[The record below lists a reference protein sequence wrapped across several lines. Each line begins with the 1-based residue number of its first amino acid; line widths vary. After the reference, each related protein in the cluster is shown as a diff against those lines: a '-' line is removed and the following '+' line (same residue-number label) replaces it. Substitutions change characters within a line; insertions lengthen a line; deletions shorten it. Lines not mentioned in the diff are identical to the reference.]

1 MKDEENHLYLMRL
14 ARYMAY
20 FPLWAAQRRAE
31 DGEGGGSDNG
41 HNPESTDR
49 YDKDSTAPAV

>member
-1 MKDEENHLYLMRL
+1 MRL

-31 DGEGGGSDNG
+31 AGEGGGSDNG
-41 HNPESTDR
+41 HNPESTGR
-49 YDKDSTAPAV
+49 HDKDRATPAV